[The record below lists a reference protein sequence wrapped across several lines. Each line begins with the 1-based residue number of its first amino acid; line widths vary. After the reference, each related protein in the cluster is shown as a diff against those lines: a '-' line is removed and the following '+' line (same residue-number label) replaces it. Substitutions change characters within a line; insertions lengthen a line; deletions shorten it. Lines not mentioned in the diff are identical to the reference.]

1 MSFRFAHKLVEKF
14 AKATGEFP
22 RLAQTDLLVMALTY
36 DLQKEIGGLKDI
48 NVVPLLDVGLYF
60 RNHV

>member
-1 MSFRFAHKLVEKF
+1 M
-14 AKATGEFP
+14 
-22 RLAQTDLLVMALTY
+22 AQTDLLVMALTY

>member
-1 MSFRFAHKLVEKF
+1 M
-14 AKATGEFP
+14 
-22 RLAQTDLLVMALTY
+22 AQTDLLVMALTY

-48 NVVPLLDVGLYF
+48 NVVPLLDVGLNS